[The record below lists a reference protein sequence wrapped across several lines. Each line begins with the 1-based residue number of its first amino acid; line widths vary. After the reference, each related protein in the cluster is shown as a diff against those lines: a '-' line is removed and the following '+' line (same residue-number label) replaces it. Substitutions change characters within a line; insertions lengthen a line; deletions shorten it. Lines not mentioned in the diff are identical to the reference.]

1 MEILL
6 KVEENC
12 NTHKREI
19 EPNSSYLLLLPLA
32 VNSPHLK
39 CRVSC
44 PDFYLSYLFKL
55 SYPLH
60 GAFKHVARC
69 VRLIRDWLGALLA
82 PSAPDKRIR
91 ILF

>member
-1 MEILL
+1 MLAVDILV

-12 NTHKREI
+12 NTHKSEI

-39 CRVSC
+39 CRVSY
-44 PDFYLSYLFKL
+44 PDFIRVAFLKL

-69 VRLIRDWLGALLA
+69 EVNTRLAWGSACSIRTG
-82 PSAPDKRIR
+82 
-91 ILF
+91 